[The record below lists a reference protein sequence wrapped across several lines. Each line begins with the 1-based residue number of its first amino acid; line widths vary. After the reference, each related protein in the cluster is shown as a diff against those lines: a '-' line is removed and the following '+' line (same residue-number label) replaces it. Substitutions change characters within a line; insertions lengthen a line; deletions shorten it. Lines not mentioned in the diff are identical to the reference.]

1 MIVRERTAPL
11 AARSRRP
18 YEVVVMMNDEPVL
31 LCRRRLCLPDDWEHR
46 SHHFNAWQT
55 VDPPATWVEPCESL
69 ERAWAIADE
78 RSKVLNKL
86 AHLFDADT
94 AVSLYK
100 RWEGDI
106 R

>member
-18 YEVVVMMNDEPVL
+18 FEVVVLQDDEPVL
-31 LCRRRLCLPDDWEHR
+31 LCRRRLRLPDDWAHR
-46 SHHFNAWQT
+46 SQHFNAWQT
-55 VDPPATWVEPCESL
+55 VDPPALWVEPCETL

-78 RSKVLNKL
+78 RSEVLNKL
-86 AHLFDADT
+86 ASLFDAAT

-100 RWEGDI
+100 RWEGEI